1 MYKVFTT
8 NQNTLVLK
16 GVPVAIS
23 NWNFPIQTNWN
34 LPYILLGN
42 QLTNEALAYFDAL
55 MVMLLSLK
63 AYSSDL

>member
-23 NWNFPIQTNWN
+23 NWISQFKQTGTF
-34 LPYILLGN
+34 LIFY
-42 QLTNEALAYFDAL
+42 
-55 MVMLLSLK
+55 
-63 AYSSDL
+63 

>member
-1 MYKVFTT
+1 
-8 NQNTLVLK
+8 L
-16 GVPVAIS
+16 
-23 NWNFPIQTNWN
+23 NFPIQTNWN

-42 QLTNEALAYFDAL
+42 QLTNEEALAYFDAL